1 VPRGEDDESIIAG
14 RGSAYEEAGG
24 RIVVAGVFVDVTER
38 RRVEGRL
45 QLYADEL
52 AQSNA
57 ELQHFAYVASHDLQE
72 PLRMVRSF
80 TEMLG
85 KRYADK
91 LDDDA
96 HEFIGFA
103 MEGAERMQR
112 LINDLLSYSR
122 VGSRGGDRAPTDANL
137 IVERAMS
144 NLAALIAETGAVVI
158 TADLPVVDCEASQVV
173 RVFQNLM
180 ANAMKFRGADSPE
193 IHVSAR
199 VDEKETVFSIRD
211 NGIGIPDDCFDRI
224 FVIFQRLHSRAE
236 YDGTGIGLAICRKVI
251 ERHRGRI
258 WVESRVGE
266 GTTFH
271 FTLPNGES
279 ER

>member
-1 VPRGEDDESIIAG
+1 
-14 RGSAYEEAGG
+14 
-24 RIVVAGVFVDVTER
+24 
-38 RRVEGRL
+38 
-45 QLYADEL
+45 
-52 AQSNA
+52 
-57 ELQHFAYVASHDLQE
+57 
-72 PLRMVRSF
+72 
-80 TEMLG
+80 
-85 KRYADK
+85 
-91 LDDDA
+91 
-96 HEFIGFA
+96 
-103 MEGAERMQR
+103 
-112 LINDLLSYSR
+112 
-122 VGSRGGDRAPTDANL
+122 
-137 IVERAMS
+137 
-144 NLAALIAETGAVVI
+144 VVI